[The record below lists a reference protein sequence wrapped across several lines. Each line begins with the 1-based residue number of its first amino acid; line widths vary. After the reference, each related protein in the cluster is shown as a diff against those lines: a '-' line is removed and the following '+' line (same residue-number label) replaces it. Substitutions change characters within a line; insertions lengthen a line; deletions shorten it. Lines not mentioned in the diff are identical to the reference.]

1 LIKKCDHS
9 VKQNQVEL
17 AMESFFDKLYINNR
31 WRW

>member
-1 LIKKCDHS
+1 